1 MVCSEQSRYVEVRVK
16 TIVHLVAAMLI
27 SGVFWLADLDIMVSE
42 FFFDHE
48 NSSFNQSQYWSVIN
62 KYLNVGPILLFIVST
77 VVLCG
82 GCFIEKLAVYRKL
95 ALFCFLV
102 MVIGPGLIVNG
113 FFKTCWGRPRPYEV
127 KQFGGTEEFVPALMV
142 GARKPCRSDERD
154 LAGKVLAVIGVDK
167 QRHESFPSGHTSA
180 AFYMIVLYFIA
191 AQSKWRRSLLLF
203 GVGYGLLMGVAR
215 IATGYHFLSDILWS
229 GGIVWLTASALD
241 SIMNEKT

>member
-1 MVCSEQSRYVEVRVK
+1 VK
-16 TIVHLVAAMLI
+16 TIVHLAVAVLV
-27 SGVFWLADLDIMVSE
+27 SGVFWLTDIDIMVSE
-42 FFFDHE
+42 LFYDHE
-48 NSSFNQSQYWSVIN
+48 SSCFNQSQYWSVVN
-62 KYLNVGPILLFIVST
+62 KYLNAVPIFLFILSIA
-77 VVLCG
+77 VLCSG
-82 GCFIEKLAVYRKL
+82 HFIEKFAVYRKR
-95 ALFCFLV
+95 AFFCFLV
-102 MVIGPGLIVNG
+102 MGIGPGLIVNV

-142 GARKPCRSDERD
+142 GTRKPCRSDERD